1 MVRKGSRFVFIQ
13 FSAIFILLLF
23 SPWRS
28 LSWSTIFY
36 VSASVLGFWAIWTIR
51 KSKFS
56 IFPEL
61 EQGASL
67 VQNGPYRFVRH
78 PMYFAILLFFIP
90 CIAHAESFL
99 PWVVYGLLA
108 INLFFK
114 MQYEEE
120 LLRKEFDEYKQYAEH
135 TYYIIPFI
143 Y

>member
-1 MVRKGSRFVFIQ
+1 MASKGLRYVFIQ

-28 LSWSTIFY
+28 LSWVTIFF
-36 VSASVLGFWAIWTIR
+36 VSATMLGLWAIWTVR
-51 KSKFS
+51 KSKLS

-61 EQGASL
+61 KQGSSL
-67 VQNGPYRFVRH
+67 VQNGPYRLVRH
-78 PMYFAILLFFIP
+78 PMYSAILLFFIP
-90 CIAHAESFL
+90 CIIHSVHFL

-114 MQYEEE
+114 MQYEED
-120 LLRKEFDEYKQYAEH
+120 LLRKEFKEYKEYAEH
-135 TYYIIPFI
+135 TYYMIPFI